1 MRYVFA
7 FIWVLGIPFLG
18 NSQVLDPDPVSPC
31 GHVRKHLSGRKVIP
45 YPHLREAD
53 VMWARRV
60 WRRIDLRKKLNQSM
74 YFPLEPNQCRMSL
87 YDYLMQGIFETGEI
101 TPYHPG
107 PPTAP
112 DDMFTRPLG
121 REQVAKLLVDETL
134 VPIYNE
140 WGEEE
145 GYNTVFDTIRSDQVR
160 FYEIK
165 EEWFFDRQRSVL
177 EVRIIGIKPV
187 AEVEGPDGNPTLRDL
202 FWVYFPEARHMFVHN
217 EVFNRHNTSRRMTY
231 DELFLKRRF
240 ESTIIKVS
248 NTHDRMIAD
257 YKTGIDALLEAE
269 KEEELIFN
277 FEHDLWEY

>member
-1 MRYVFA
+1 M
-7 FIWVLGIPFLG
+7 
-18 NSQVLDPDPVSPC
+18 
-31 GHVRKHLSGRKVIP
+31 
-45 YPHLREAD
+45 
-53 VMWARRV
+53 
-60 WRRIDLRKKLNQSM
+60 
-74 YFPLEPNQCRMSL
+74 
-87 YDYLMQGIFETGEI
+87 
-101 TPYHPG
+101 
-107 PPTAP
+107 
-112 DDMFTRPLG
+112 
-121 REQVAKLLVDETL
+121 AKLLIDETL
-134 VPIYNE
+134 VPQYNE
-140 WGEEE
+140 WGEET
-145 GYNTVFDTIRSDQVR
+145 GYLTVKDTIQSHQVR

-217 EVFNRHNTSRRMTY
+217 EVYNRHNDSRPMTY

-257 YKTGIDALLEAE
+257 YKTGIDALLEAQ